1 MSDLLNPPVSR
12 RQLLTALALSPLL
25 LNMSLAQAA
34 AIDPHRVVALE
45 WLPTE
50 LLLALGVTPLGV
62 ADMNNY
68 RAWVGEPQLPA
79 SVIDVGLRTEP
90 NLELL
95 TQLKPSLIL
104 YSAGYGPSPEKMTRI
119 APGLGF
125 NFNDGSGK
133 PLTVARNSLTELG
146 EKLGMQQ
153 AAKDH
158 LNKFDRFIAEMKPRF
173 ASRGDTPVLLM
184 TLLDARHALVVGEN
198 SLFQQVMD
206 LLGVKNAWHGETNF
220 WGTAVV
226 GLERLAAIKNAD
238 VICFDHNNDAEMAK
252 VMATPLWNAM
262 PFVRQ
267 QRFQRVPAVWLYGAT
282 ISAMNFTTMLAKAVG
297 SEA

>member
-1 MSDLLNPPVSR
+1 MPELLNSPVSR

-25 LNMSLAQAA
+25 LKAGFAQAA
-34 AIDPHRVVALE
+34 PVDASRVVALE
-45 WLPTE
+45 WLPVE
-50 LLLALGVTPLGV
+50 LLLALGVTPMAM
-62 ADMNNY
+62 ADKLNY
-68 RAWVGEPQLPA
+68 HAWVGEPKLPDG
-79 SVIDVGLRTEP
+79 VIDVGLRTEP

-95 TQLKPSLIL
+95 TQLKPSLII
-104 YSAGYGPSPEKMTRI
+104 YSAGYGPSPDKMARI
-119 APGLGF
+119 APGMGF

-133 PLTVARNSLTELG
+133 PLSVARKSLAELG
-146 EKLGMQQ
+146 VKLGRPQ
-153 AAKDH
+153 AAAEH
-158 LNKFDRFIAEMKPRF
+158 LAKFDRFIADMKPRF
-173 ASRGDTPVLLM
+173 AARGDTPVLLM
-184 TLLDARHALVVGEN
+184 TLLDPRHALVVGEN
-198 SLFQQVMD
+198 SLFQEVMD

-226 GLERLAAIKNAD
+226 GLERLAAIKDAD
-238 VICFDHNNDAEMAK
+238 VICFDHNNDAEMEK
-252 VMATPLWNAM
+252 VMATPLWKAM

>member
-1 MSDLLNPPVSR
+1 MPESLNPSMSR
-12 RQLLTALALSPLL
+12 RQLLTALALSPLML
-25 LNMSLAQAA
+25 RAGLAHAA
-34 AIDPHRVVALE
+34 PVDASRVVALE
-45 WLPTE
+45 WLPVE
-50 LLLALGVTPLGV
+50 LLLALGVTPMAV
-62 ADMNNY
+62 ADKTNY
-68 RAWVGEPQLPA
+68 QIWVGEPKLPA

-95 TQLKPSLIL
+95 TQLQPSLII
-104 YSAGYGPSPEKMTRI
+104 YSAGYGPSPEKMARI

-125 NFNDGSGK
+125 NFNDDSGK
-133 PLTVARNSLTELG
+133 PLSVARRSLTELG
-146 EKLGMQQ
+146 EKLGKQQ

-158 LNKFDRFIAEMKPRF
+158 LAKFDAFIAGMKPHF
-173 ASRGDTPVLLM
+173 AARGDRPVLLM

-198 SLFQQVMD
+198 SLFQQVME

-226 GLERLAAIKNAD
+226 GLERLAAVKDAD
-238 VICFDHNNDAEMAK
+238 VICFDHNNDAEMEK
-252 VMATPLWNAM
+252 VMATPLWQAM

-282 ISAMNFTTMLAKAVG
+282 ISAMNFTRMLARAVG
-297 SEA
+297 SPA

>member
-1 MSDLLNPPVSR
+1 MSELLNPHINR
-12 RQLLTALALSPLL
+12 RQLLAALALSPLL
-25 LNMSLAQAA
+25 LNMSTAQAA
-34 AIDPHRVVALE
+34 TIDPQRIVALE

-158 LNKFDRFIAEMKPRF
+158 LNKFDNYITEMKPRF
-173 ASRGDTPVLLM
+173 ASRGETPVLLM
-184 TLLDARHALVVGEN
+184 TLLDSRHALVVGNN

-206 LLGVKNAWHGETNF
+206 LLGVKNAWQGETNF

-238 VICFDHNNDAEMAK
+238 VICFDHNNDAEMEK

-297 SEA
+297 SDA

>member
-1 MSDLLNPPVSR
+1 MSELINPSISR
-12 RQLLTALALSPLL
+12 RQLLTALALTPLL
-25 LNMSLAQAA
+25 FRMGGVRAA
-34 AIDPHRVVALE
+34 SIDPRRIIALE
-45 WLPTE
+45 WLPAE
-50 LLLALGVTPLGV
+50 LMLALGITPMAV

-68 RAWVGEPQLPA
+68 RAWVGEPELPA
-79 SVIDVGLRTEP
+79 GVIDVGLRTEP

-133 PLTVARNSLTELG
+133 PLTVARHSLIELG
-146 EKLGMQQ
+146 DRLGMQQ

-158 LNKFDRFIAEMKPRF
+158 LDHFDRFIAEMKPRF
-173 ASRGDTPVLLM
+173 ALRGDRPVLLM
-184 TLLDARHALVVGEN
+184 TLLDPRHALIVGQN
-198 SLFQQVMD
+198 SLFQEVMD

-226 GLERLAAIKNAD
+226 GLERLAAVKDAD
-238 VICFDHNNDAEMAK
+238 AICFDHNNDAEMEK
-252 VMATPLWNAM
+252 VMATPLWKAM

-267 QRFQRVPAVWLYGAT
+267 NRFQRVPAVWLYGAT
-282 ISAMNFTTMLAKAVG
+282 LSAMNFTKMLAKAAG
-297 SEA
+297 SAA

>member
-12 RQLLTALALSPLL
+12 RKLLTALALSPLL

-184 TLLDARHALVVGEN
+184 TLLDSRHALVVGEN

>member
-1 MSDLLNPPVSR
+1 MSELLNPHINR
-12 RQLLTALALSPLL
+12 RQLLAALALSPLL
-25 LNMSLAQAA
+25 LNMSTAQAA
-34 AIDPHRVVALE
+34 TIDPHRIVALE

-158 LNKFDRFIAEMKPRF
+158 LNKFDNYITEMKPRF
-173 ASRGDTPVLLM
+173 ASRGETPVLLM
-184 TLLDARHALVVGEN
+184 TLLDSRHALVVGNN

-206 LLGVKNAWHGETNF
+206 LLGVKNAWQGETNF

-238 VICFDHNNDAEMAK
+238 VICFDHNNDAEMEK

-297 SEA
+297 SDA

>member
-1 MSDLLNPPVSR
+1 MPELINPSISR

-25 LNMSLAQAA
+25 FRMGSARAA
-34 AIDPHRVVALE
+34 SIDPHRIVALE
-45 WLPTE
+45 WLPAE
-50 LLLALGVTPLGV
+50 LMLALGVTPMAV
-62 ADMNNY
+62 ADMDNY
-68 RAWVGEPQLPA
+68 RAWVGEPELPA

-133 PLTVARNSLTELG
+133 PLSVARHSLTELG
-146 EKLGMQQ
+146 DKLGMQQ

-158 LNKFDRFIAEMKPRF
+158 LAHFDRFIAEMKPRF
-173 ASRGDTPVLLM
+173 IPRGDRPVLLI
-184 TLLDARHALVVGEN
+184 TLLDPRHALIVGQN
-198 SLFQQVMD
+198 SLFQEVLD

-226 GLERLAAIKNAD
+226 GLERLAAVKDAD

-252 VMATPLWNAM
+252 VMATPLWQAM
-262 PFVRQ
+262 PFIRQ
-267 QRFQRVPAVWLYGAT
+267 NRFQRVPAVWLYGAT
-282 ISAMNFTTMLAKAVG
+282 ISAMNFTKMLAKAVG
-297 SEA
+297 SAA

>member
-184 TLLDARHALVVGEN
+184 TLLDSRHALVVGEN

>member
-12 RQLLTALALSPLL
+12 RQLLTVLALSPLL

-104 YSAGYGPSPEKMTRI
+104 YSAGYGPSPEKMIRI

-158 LNKFDRFIAEMKPRF
+158 LNKFDHFIAEMKPRF

-184 TLLDARHALVVGEN
+184 TLLDSRHALVVGEN